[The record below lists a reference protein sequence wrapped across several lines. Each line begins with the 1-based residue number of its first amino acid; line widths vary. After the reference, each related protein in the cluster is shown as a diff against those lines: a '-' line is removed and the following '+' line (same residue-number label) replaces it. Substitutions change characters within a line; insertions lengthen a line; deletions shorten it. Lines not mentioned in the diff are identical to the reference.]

1 MVLEGVE
8 IDSTSTTYDTPY
20 SSPDPYDTNDTPNG
34 DTTII
39 ERNLD
44 LSKLPRPFFLGRPF
58 GYNEQFLIKRLRNTL
73 RGFVQLVNRTPTE
86 EEFNAFAYHQAKI
99 TRILSFGA
107 PAGIASGFWRAYETR
122 AEFKWPFRKPNPN
135 EPEVWS
141 TVRINGRNV
150 LSGQAARLFWQTLRW
165 SAYGGLGY
173 VIVGT
178 FFSSYALVTG
188 SVGMLQDP
196 RLADYAGALR
206 KQAETERQK
215 LNEQHGLTKKKEKRD
230 PTGQGQ
236 KPASELWKEH
246 RRSINADETRQRSSS
261 YDDASPTAVGFDD
274 GDAYASPAVT
284 EPKPQEPTHTS
295 PSSYSTASYPQI
307 GVPPSQRIPQ
317 STRPRAPHQA
327 PGPPPQ
333 EGLDFDDPSPVTPS
347 SERSQS
353 AWARIRSERMSSST
367 PSPQRRTRRP
377 STSESRSSEESSFEF
392 EGEDKE
398 RAQKEFD
405 ERVERRGRAAT
416 FPEAI
421 VGTAAIEDGGEGKG

>member
-1 MVLEGVE
+1 M
-8 IDSTSTTYDTPY
+8 DSTSTTYDTPS

-58 GYNEQFLIKRLRNTL
+58 GYNEKFLLTRLRNAL

-86 EEFNAFAYHQAKI
+86 EEFNAFAYHQAKM

-135 EPEVWS
+135 DPEIWS
-141 TVRINGRNV
+141 TVRINGQNV
-150 LSGQAARLFWQTLRW
+150 LNGQAARLFWQSLRW

-178 FFSSYALVTG
+178 FFTSYALVTG
-188 SVGMLQDP
+188 SVGTLQDP

-215 LNEQHGLTKKKEKRD
+215 LNEQHGLTKKREKRD

-246 RRSINADETRQRSSS
+246 RRSINADETRQRTSS

-274 GDAYASPAVT
+274 GDTYASPAAT
-284 EPKPQEPTHTS
+284 EPKPQEPTYTS
-295 PSSYSTASYPQI
+295 PSSYSTASYPRI
-307 GVPPSQRIPQ
+307 GVPPSQRISQ
-317 STRPRAPHQA
+317 SARTRAPPQA
-327 PGPPPQ
+327 PAPPPQ
-333 EGLDFDDPSPVTPS
+333 EDSDFDDPSPVAPN

-353 AWARIRSERMSSST
+353 AWGRIRSERMSSTT

-377 STSESRSSEESSFEF
+377 SASESHSSEESSFEF
-392 EGEDKE
+392 AGEDKE

-405 ERVERRGRAAT
+405 ERVERERQGSDFSGGDTGNSGRRGWGRR
-416 FPEAI
+416 
-421 VGTAAIEDGGEGKG
+421 